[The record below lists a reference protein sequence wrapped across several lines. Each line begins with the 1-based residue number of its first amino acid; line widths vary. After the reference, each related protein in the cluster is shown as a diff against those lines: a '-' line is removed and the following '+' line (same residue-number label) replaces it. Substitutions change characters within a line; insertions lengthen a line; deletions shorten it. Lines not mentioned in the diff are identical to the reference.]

1 MANQITGKI
10 EYISA
15 TQIIQSKNGGQ
26 SFAKRE
32 IVLDATRYD
41 SYTGERGYENF
52 PMFEFGGDKCS
63 LLDGFKEG
71 QVVTVSF
78 DIQGSRYNDKAT
90 GEVKYFSRIR
100 GYKIELVKDVKQEV
114 EEIGIDSKLP
124 F

>member
-10 EYISA
+10 EHISA
-15 TQIIQSKNGGQ
+15 TQFIQSKNGGQ